1 MCASSTSISSCISAA
16 NSFSIL
22 IFYVTHLCY
31 SLGFTGKTTLKE
43 KWYGTEYNEFPLVKD
58 TQIDRWTKC
67 LKGESEWADLVF
79 LPLQNPFVPTDFT
92 IITSGLGALASGTT
106 AAEQTEGISEAAI
119 SPTEARAM
127 PDLID
132 YATTVSDDTND
143 ATEEEIATA
152 PASDIPTSAPV
163 QDTEAVVAAVASTP
177 VDAVD
182 STETA
187 GTSAA
192 VVKAPAAGT
201 AEASNDAEEEEEEE
215 DEEGEEG
222 PAGQLPPP
230 QGKV

>member
-1 MCASSTSISSCISAA
+1 
-16 NSFSIL
+16 
-22 IFYVTHLCY
+22 
-31 SLGFTGKTTLKE
+31 
-43 KWYGTEYNEFPLVKD
+43 VKD
-58 TQIDRWTKC
+58 SQIDRWTKC

-92 IITSGLGALASGTT
+92 IITSGLGALASDTT
-106 AAEQTEGISEAAI
+106 AAAQTEGISEAAI

-132 YATTVSDDTND
+132 YVTTVSDDTND

-152 PASDIPTSAPV
+152 PASDVPTSAPV
-163 QDTEAVVAAVASTP
+163 QDTEAVVAPVASTP
-177 VDAVD
+177 VDALD
-182 STETA
+182 CTETA
-187 GTSAA
+187 GNLAA
-192 VVKAPAAGT
+192 DGNTAAGT